1 MSSEAGVFPVLI
13 MVSVC
18 KQAPSEAEAECASLC
33 KAGKVKLFPNFLHLW
48 SLAFHKIYGSEI
60 SGI

>member
-1 MSSEAGVFPVLI
+1 MLI

-33 KAGKVKLFPNFLHLW
+33 KAGKVKLFQ
-48 SLAFHKIYGSEI
+48 AFYICGDWRFTRYSSEI
-60 SGI
+60 RGI

>member
-1 MSSEAGVFPVLI
+1 MLI